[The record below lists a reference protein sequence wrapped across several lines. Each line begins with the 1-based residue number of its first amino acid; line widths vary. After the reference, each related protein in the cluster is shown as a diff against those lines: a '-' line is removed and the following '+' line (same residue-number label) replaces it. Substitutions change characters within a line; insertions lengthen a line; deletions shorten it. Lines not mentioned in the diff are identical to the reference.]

1 MIKVSLKEKLN
12 IAIRNVVY
20 ASILFFLFGAILK
33 SDGPKFDANK
43 FYELIKDTFSF
54 CAAFVGPVIAYVLF
68 NDWRQEHLEKK
79 LETDSESIFKKL
91 NDIYIKLF
99 EIRMSICKQDT
110 LKENEGLEINMI
122 MELTTIDLM
131 RCKNHVQ
138 LLKNDDSKTD
148 EFISKAIDI
157 IDSLNEVNNEFYDI
171 QNAFVSHHLLKRS
184 YNYMEPLRITTDK
197 LKNNTD
203 EIKKLNG
210 MCKELQVSGSK
221 AA

>member
-1 MIKVSLKEKLN
+1 MLKVSLKEKLN

-20 ASILFFLFGAILK
+20 VSILFFLFGAFIK

-91 NDIYIKLF
+91 NDIYLKLF
-99 EIRMSICKQDT
+99 EVRMSICKQDT
-110 LKENEGLEINMI
+110 LNENEGLEINMT
-122 MELTTIDLM
+122 MELTTIELM
-131 RCKNHVQ
+131 RCRNHVQ
-138 LLKNDDSKTD
+138 LLKNEDSRTD
-148 EFISKAIDI
+148 NFIKKANGI

-171 QNAFVSHHLLKRS
+171 QNAYVSYHLLNKPYDYLSPMRT
-184 YNYMEPLRITTDK
+184 TTDK
-197 LKNNTD
+197 LKNNTNRIN
-203 EIKKLNG
+203 ELNKL
-210 MCKELQVSGSK
+210 CKDLQVK
-221 AA
+221 NFQPT